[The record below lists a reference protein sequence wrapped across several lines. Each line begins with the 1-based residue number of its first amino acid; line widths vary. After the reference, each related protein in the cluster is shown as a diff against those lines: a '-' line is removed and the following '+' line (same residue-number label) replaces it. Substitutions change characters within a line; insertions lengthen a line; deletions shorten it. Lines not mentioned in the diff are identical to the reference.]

1 MTTSRWL
8 TESMDI
14 GKGVEYAVLAATAAA
29 FVYFVRWT
37 WHDVKRDKRPE
48 VTDDMIQEAFE
59 RDVMST
65 FDTEFDKVDWE
76 D

>member
-1 MTTSRWL
+1 V
-8 TESMDI
+8 I
-14 GKGVEYAVLAATAAA
+14 EYAILAASCAAVA
-29 FVYFVRWT
+29 YFARWCAK
-37 WHDVKRDKRPE
+37 DIFREKRPE

-65 FDTEFDKVDWE
+65 FDSEFDKVDWE

>member
-14 GKGVEYAVLAATAAA
+14 GKGVEYAVLAATVAA
-29 FVYFVRWT
+29 FVGFARWCF
-37 WHDVKRDKRPE
+37 RDIFREKRPE

-65 FDTEFDKVDWE
+65 FDTEFDKVDW
-76 D
+76 DD

>member
-1 MTTSRWL
+1 MPKIIEHVL
-8 TESMDI
+8 
-14 GKGVEYAVLAATAAA
+14 LAATAAA
-29 FVYFVRWT
+29 FVGFARWCA
-37 WHDVKRDKRPE
+37 RDIFREKRPE

>member
-1 MTTSRWL
+1 MSKII
-8 TESMDI
+8 DYVI
-14 GKGVEYAVLAATAAA
+14 LAASSAA
-29 FVYFVRWT
+29 FVGFARWCF
-37 WHDVKRDKRPE
+37 RDIFREKRPE

>member
-8 TESMDI
+8 TENMDI

-37 WHDVKRDKRPE
+37 WNDVKREKRPE

-65 FDTEFDKVDWE
+65 FDTEFDSVDWE
-76 D
+76 E